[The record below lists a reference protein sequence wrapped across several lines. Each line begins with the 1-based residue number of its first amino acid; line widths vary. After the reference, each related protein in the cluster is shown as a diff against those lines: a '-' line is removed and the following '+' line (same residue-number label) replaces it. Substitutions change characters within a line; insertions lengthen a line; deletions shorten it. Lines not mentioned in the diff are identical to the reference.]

1 MVDPS
6 EGTRGIDLNNPP
18 PDNGDD
24 YFETQE
30 ETVAAAAVR
39 QEGVSLEA
47 TTDST
52 QPTFEIG
59 ITTRDLISILDSRS
73 IENVTFFC

>member
-1 MVDPS
+1 MMDPN

-30 ETVAAAAVR
+30 EIVAAASVR
-39 QEGVSLEA
+39 QEGVDLEA
-47 TTDST
+47 TTDT

-59 ITTRDLISILDSRS
+59 ITTRDLISSLDSRS
-73 IENVTFFC
+73 IENVTFLC